1 MVIYTIC
8 FIYFFVGGGGT
19 VIGYFLQESDI
30 CIKLGFLLNF
40 VGKVIILILG
50 KGLSWIF
57 GTESVT
63 ERNEWLKVGQITPNE
78 KI

>member
-1 MVIYTIC
+1 MGGG
-8 FIYFFVGGGGT
+8 GGGGT
-19 VIGYFLQESDI
+19 VIGYLLQESDI